1 MFKKD
6 TNFKFKNINPSN
18 LDLVLKNIPDLIIIN
33 EEFIDVDII
42 ELKKMVRKMAT
53 NGDIGHDNGRKY
65 RKYY

>member
-1 MFKKD
+1 M
-6 TNFKFKNINPSN
+6 IIE
-18 LDLVLKNIPDLIIIN
+18 DLKAHPMSMMDEIANRLP
-33 EEFIDVDII
+33 DVDFD